1 MLHGAIYTP
10 WTMVQG
16 QEVFLKMKIGELSR
30 RTRVSTDTLR
40 LYEKRGLIR
49 SERMANGYRD
59 FDRETER
66 FVDLIR
72 LGQRLGFTLSGMKE
86 IVVAMAGQQLSTGE
100 TTKILQE
107 KFDEVDEKIGEL
119 VELKKVLAE
128 LMAQTCPLQN

>member
-1 MLHGAIYTP
+1 
-10 WTMVQG
+10 
-16 QEVFLKMKIGELSR
+16 MKIGELSR
-30 RTRVSTDTLR
+30 RTQVSTDTLR

-49 SERMANGYRD
+49 SERMTNGYRD

-100 TTKILQE
+100 TTKILQK

-119 VELKKVLAE
+119 VQLKKVLAE
-128 LMAQTCPLQN
+128 LMAQACPLQN